1 MAFRVTRN
9 PNPVSPQQ
17 RADILAKPG
26 FGRYFTDHM
35 VRIDWTVDKSN
46 TRAIRFYLDRG
57 ARVKA
62 GTRLCR
68 LGQEDLRALAASG
81 P

>member
-35 VRIDWTVDKSN
+35 VRIDWT
-46 TRAIRFYLDRG
+46 LDTG
-57 ARVKA
+57 WQTARCCPT
-62 GTRLCR
+62 GR
-68 LGQEDLRALAASG
+68 
-81 P
+81 